1 MNEQHRVKRSSTKD
15 YSLVCVDKNCKW
27 YFLATKHGKTNL
39 FKVRKLVEDHTC
51 SIERI
56 HDDHP
61 QATSNIIADCIK
73 RKIRNPKRNYRPNE
87 IFDDVAEDYSVSISY
102 QKAWRAKEKASEKV
116 IGTITDLV
124 QHDNGHFKYL
134 FFALGVS
141 IEGWKHCTPLI
152 VVDATFLKNAY
163 GGTLIIASAQD
174 AERHIFPL
182 AFSVVDS
189 ENDASWQYF
198 MEKLKDSYGECEDQC
213 IISDR
218 HESIAK
224 AMKSVFPNLMHGVCC
239 FHLFQNI
246 KTRFRKGGDD
256 LRDAFYC
263 AAKAYNQTDF
273 DDCMRDLDNIDSR
286 IRPYLTNEVG
296 LEKWTRLCSP
306 NKRYSTL
313 TSNIAE
319 SVNSALKEIRELPIG
334 TLLECLRCLVQKW
347 SWENKNRALSTFT
360 TLAKV
365 PENILKDKLERSK
378 KLKVQ
383 TSNLVIYTVKELQNS
398 YIVDIQNRTCMCQR
412 FQYDEMPCS
421 HAMAVISK
429 RHMKCYEYC
438 SYYYTKEA
446 FLATYEGSVLPIGDP
461 KTWDLL
467 DNIKQLQVLP
477 PIYKRPAGRPKK
489 QRYKTALDKATQN
502 KCARCL
508 QKGHNRRTC
517 KNDAV
522 EPKRKRKRDIE

>member
-1 MNEQHRVKRSSTKD
+1 MEHLLLVLYYNGKFVDRCLYTDYQVTGILIPKGFSYQELRTLICHTLELNNITTVLDIQFQIQEGIPPMRIKDDNSCRIYEHIRKKNDNEAAFPLFINYTQSLDTVYTQSLDTVNQLLHQEITCFDITSAAYENEEPYIQDIDPIPTWTDYALSVANYITERTIEATNSSWENKTNIIKDPRIDIIRVGQIFQDKETVKLAMSLYAIKKNEQHRVKRSSTKD

-73 RKIRNPKRNYRPNE
+73 KKISNPKRNYRPNE
-87 IFDDVAEDYSVSISY
+87 IVDDVAEDYSVSISY

-116 IGTITDLV
+116 IGCPHDSYNEIPGILHMIKKCNPGTITDLV

-174 AERHIFPL
+174 ADRHIFPL

-198 MEKLKDSYGECEDQC
+198 MEKLKESYGEREDQC

-224 AMKSVFPNLMHGVCC
+224 AMKSVFPNLMHGQK
-239 FHLFQNI
+239 HTI
-246 KTRFRKGGDD
+246 K
-256 LRDAFYC
+256 
-263 AAKAYNQTDF
+263 
-273 DDCMRDLDNIDSR
+273 
-286 IRPYLTNEVG
+286 
-296 LEKWTRLCSP
+296 
-306 NKRYSTL
+306 L
-313 TSNIAE
+313 TSTI
-319 SVNSALKEIRELPIG
+319 P
-334 TLLECLRCLVQKW
+334 
-347 SWENKNRALSTFT
+347 
-360 TLAKV
+360 
-365 PENILKDKLERSK
+365 
-378 KLKVQ
+378 
-383 TSNLVIYTVKELQNS
+383 
-398 YIVDIQNRTCMCQR
+398 
-412 FQYDEMPCS
+412 
-421 HAMAVISK
+421 
-429 RHMKCYEYC
+429 
-438 SYYYTKEA
+438 
-446 FLATYEGSVLPIGDP
+446 
-461 KTWDLL
+461 
-467 DNIKQLQVLP
+467 
-477 PIYKRPAGRPKK
+477 
-489 QRYKTALDKATQN
+489 
-502 KCARCL
+502 
-508 QKGHNRRTC
+508 
-517 KNDAV
+517 
-522 EPKRKRKRDIE
+522 

>member
-1 MNEQHRVKRSSTKD
+1 MI
-15 YSLVCVDKNCKW
+15 
-27 YFLATKHGKTNL
+27 
-39 FKVRKLVEDHTC
+39 RKC
-51 SIERI
+51 
-56 HDDHP
+56 
-61 QATSNIIADCIK
+61 
-73 RKIRNPKRNYRPNE
+73 NPE
-87 IFDDVAEDYSVSISY
+87 
-102 QKAWRAKEKASEKV
+102 
-116 IGTITDLV
+116 
-124 QHDNGHFKYL
+124 
-134 FFALGVS
+134 VS

-174 AERHIFPL
+174 ADRHIFPL

-198 MEKLKDSYGECEDQC
+198 MEKLKESYGECEDQC

-218 HESIAK
+218 HESITK
-224 AMKSVFPNLMHGVCC
+224 AMKSVFPNLMHVVYC

-246 KTRFRKGGDD
+246 KTRFRKGVDD

-286 IRPYLTNEVG
+286 IRPYLTNKVG
-296 LEKWTRLCSP
+296 LEKWTRLYSR

-319 SVNSALKEIRELPIG
+319 SMNSALKEIRELPIG
-334 TLLECLRCLVQKW
+334 TLLECLRCLVQ
-347 SWENKNRALSTFT
+347 
-360 TLAKV
+360 
-365 PENILKDKLERSK
+365 
-378 KLKVQ
+378 

-398 YIVDIQNRTCMCQR
+398 YIVDILNRTCTCER

-429 RHMKCYEYC
+429 RYMKCYEYC

-461 KTWDLL
+461 KTWDLP
-467 DNIKQLQVLP
+467 DNIKQLQVFP
-477 PIYKRPAGRPKK
+477 SIYKRPA
-489 QRYKTALDKATQN
+489 
-502 KCARCL
+502 
-508 QKGHNRRTC
+508 
-517 KNDAV
+517 
-522 EPKRKRKRDIE
+522 